1 MNELKKNSIER
12 LIVCMLLMMLGVGDS
27 MAIYHIQM
35 EFNYLTNR
43 DGLSNSQVNAILEDN
58 KGYIWLGTQSGLD
71 RYDGFRFKNFFYKN
85 IDKSSIPN
93 NSIDEI
99 QQDAGGN
106 LWIHTSVGYCVYT
119 FQSESFDR
127 TPTWWLKQYG
137 IEFDPKRVF
146 IDSNKNMWFVE
157 YGKGCCFLDIKT
169 KKTHFFTYKAMGV
182 DSSVEISDIIEQ
194 KGTAVLVFRN
204 GTLCRVDG
212 LRGKVLWTNPYL
224 SKTYGLKDEGAFAF
238 IDGHNNYWVYS
249 NNFVYIYNT
258 AQKKWYGDVA
268 SFVKAHGIDMPI
280 SHRILIRD
288 MAKTK
293 DGRIWVATDHEG
305 LIIVDY
311 VHKTCKQYI
320 KLEGIA
326 GSLPDNSLQQI
337 YVDRKDNV
345 WIGTYKNGIAYFSA
359 SSTKFSTIRLG
370 DICTITQDKAGNF
383 WCGTND
389 AGIVCFNPK
398 TGQQKTFSKDET
410 GLASEIVV
418 SSCTMSDGSMYFGTF
433 NGGMTRYKN
442 GQWKTYHV
450 SPRGLANESVWTLVE
465 DKYHRLV
472 IGTLGSGL
480 QIFDPKTESFKT
492 FNIDNSKLTTNFINS
507 VRNTPDGNI
516 IIGHSQNFTVL
527 NTDNFHMTN
536 YDAARG
542 GRAFLSPS
550 VNAAIVDLSL
560 IHI

>member
-1 MNELKKNSIER
+1 MNNLKKNSMVR
-12 LIVCMLLMMLGVGDS
+12 LIVCMLLMILGVGDS

-106 LWIHTSVGYCVYT
+106 LWIHTSVGYCVYN
-119 FQSESFDR
+119 FESESFDR
-127 TPTWWLKQYG
+127 TPEWWLKQYG
-137 IEFDPKRVF
+137 IQFQPKKVF

-157 YGKGCCFLDIKT
+157 YGKGCWFLNIKT

-212 LRGKVLWTNPYL
+212 LSGKVLWRNPYL

-238 IDGHNNYWVYS
+238 IDSHHNYWVYF

-258 AQKKWYGDVA
+258 TQKKWYGDVA
-268 SFVKAHGIDMPI
+268 SFVKAHGISMPI
-280 SHRILIRD
+280 SDRILIRD
-288 MAKTK
+288 MAKTR

-305 LIIVDY
+305 LIIIDY
-311 VHKTCKQYI
+311 AHKTCKQYI

-359 SSTKFSTIRLG
+359 SSAKFSTSRLG
-370 DICTITQDKAGNF
+370 DVCTITQDKAGNF

-398 TGQQKTFSKDET
+398 TGQQKTFSKSET
-410 GLASEIVV
+410 GLTSEIVV

-442 GQWKTYHV
+442 GQWKAYHV
-450 SPRGLANESVWTLVE
+450 SPKGLANESVWSLVE
-465 DKYHRLV
+465 DKHHRLV

-492 FNIDNSKLTTNFINS
+492 FNVDNSKLTTNFINS
-507 VRNTPDGNI
+507 VRNMPDGNI

-550 VNAAIVDLSL
+550 VNAAIFRFTR
-560 IHI
+560 